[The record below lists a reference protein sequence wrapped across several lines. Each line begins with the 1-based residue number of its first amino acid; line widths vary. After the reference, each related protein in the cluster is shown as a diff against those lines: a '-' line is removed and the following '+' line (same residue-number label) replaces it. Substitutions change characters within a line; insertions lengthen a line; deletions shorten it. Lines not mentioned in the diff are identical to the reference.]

1 MIYIIQ
7 GDTFL
12 FLKTGK
18 FQTAAFGA
26 AVSFWI
32 KNGILVGN
40 LKCSVCRS
48 AVFWHPWFS
57 SKQGWILFIQLQVI
71 QPFAEILDGFFDGIL
86 CCLHGKSGKI
96 IRVTGS
102 PQDLKKGLVG
112 QYPSGSKSFVDC
124 FCLLQLIKNKFLQI
138 CQFSFPHPVNTC
150 RIRKRAALYRFF
162 ARAELSSAKEK
173 TSLNDFSDTTIGT
186 VFS

>member
-40 LKCSVCRS
+40 LKCPACRS

-57 SKQGWILFIQLQVI
+57 SKPGWILFIQLQVI

-112 QYPSGSKSFVDC
+112 QYPSGSKSFVGC

-138 CQFSFPHPVNTC
+138 CQFFLSPSGKYLPDPEKGSIIQVLCKGRIIFRKGKDFP
-150 RIRKRAALYRFF
+150 
-162 ARAELSSAKEK
+162 E
-173 TSLNDFSDTTIGT
+173 
-186 VFS
+186 